1 MKNFFEIK
9 VVLKTSRDVKDF
21 CFTTVELPR
30 AVSVKAAHEDFVVDG
45 RSILG
50 MFSLNLSEPITIRFE
65 SSARFDTDKIQ
76 RMFNPWIVED

>member
-9 VVLKTSRDVKDF
+9 VVLRTSKDVKDF

-30 AVSVKAAHEDFVVDG
+30 TVSVKAAHEDFIVDG

-65 SSARFDTDKIQ
+65 SSANFDTNKIQ
-76 RMFNPWIVED
+76 KMFNPWILED